1 MIRFWNRKTLSLEGR
16 IVIFKMLAI
25 SKMVYF
31 AVLTVI
37 PNSLIEELQ
46 KKFKKPLYGTP
57 HIQKV
62 VIKHYVTTLKMVG

>member
-1 MIRFWNRKTLSLEGR
+1 
-16 IVIFKMLAI
+16 MLTI